1 MEQPV
6 TIAAGLVLVAAL
18 AAAVCDVRTRRIP
31 NALVGA
37 LLLAGI
43 VANAFGGWKPVAVDV
58 LLVAAVVI
66 AGTFAFSLKL
76 IGGGDVKL
84 LAAAAGTL
92 GYPACVFF
100 ILCTLVSGGLIAVA
114 YAAMRG
120 RLRAT
125 FANVQTM
132 AIPVFAGVRPARP
145 DGTPMPYA
153 LAIFAGAL
161 CTALVNSF
169 APHLRLLP

>member
-1 MEQPV
+1 MNLA
-6 TIAAGLVLVAAL
+6 IALVVAAAAL
-18 AAAVCDVRTRRIP
+18 AAVSDVRTRKIP
-31 NALVGA
+31 NLLVGA
-37 LLLAGI
+37 LLLAGL
-43 VANAFGGWKPVAVDV
+43 ALNAAGGWKPAGLDLLIAALV
-58 LLVAAVVI
+58 LI
-66 AGTFAFSLKL
+66 AGTFAFSLRL

-92 GYPACVFF
+92 GYPDCAAFL
-100 ILCTLVSGGLIAVA
+100 LCTLVSGGFIAVV

-125 FANVQTM
+125 FANVHAM
-132 AIPVFAGVRPARP
+132 ALPVFAGVRPARP

-161 CTALVNSF
+161 CTAFANGF
-169 APHLRLLP
+169 APHLRFLP